1 MANVTTHGRWLW
13 RGILL
18 NGTTHLLVMYISQLS
33 VALRSA
39 VSAAARAAGPG
50 CHQPAASAAACSPP
64 LVWPYRRHYLA
75 EMEMEASQ
83 VTGRRRLCPG
93 GVPPHSSA
101 GGAARGPALRNVTRC
116 LLLALSGPRSG
127 SGPEEPGQGT
137 GTRRTAATRTCTC
150 TTAAVRARARW
161 ARSSNRCCR

>member
-1 MANVTTHGRWLW
+1 MESYGTELHTYSSCTYHNCRWRCGQQCRQQQGQQGQVVTSLLPLLLPACHRWS
-13 RGILL
+13 GPVAA
-18 NGTTHLLVMYISQLS
+18 TTSRQ
-33 VALRSA
+33 
-39 VSAAARAAGPG
+39 
-50 CHQPAASAAACSPP
+50 
-64 LVWPYRRHYLA
+64 WK
-75 EMEMEASQ
+75 MEALQ
-83 VTGRRRLCPG
+83 VSGRRRLCPG

-161 ARSSNRCCR
+161 ARSSSRCCK